1 MATYVKETSYIIIQ
15 GWMRTRLRLTGND
28 LICFALIFG
37 FSQDGESVFTG
48 SLKYIQEAIGVA
60 TRQSVLNI
68 LARLEAKGLIV
79 RNTDVINGVKITSY
93 KAYSE
98 PQNED
103 AQNLDTQSKNY
114 TEVVQNLDGGSL
126 KFRHNNLNNNLD
138 NIKESTPKGVPKK
151 SQNLQ
156 DKIEIEKESFRKE
169 LEAFRGRYTDD
180 MLEDFVG
187 YWCEPYRNPIGNKLL
202 RWQGEKTWDLSRRLV
217 TWARVDA
224 EKHRR
229 QRFNNIMKPIPKTL
243 PTKIDFNE
251 NSAVAGDEAPT
262 REVAPDSEYAYQ
274 MQKRAKMREALERS
288 KRMASESNNDGLTI
302 LTHDNDR

>member
-1 MATYVKETSYIIIQ
+1 MSTYMKETSYIIIQ

-103 AQNLDTQSKNY
+103 VQNLDTQSKNY

-126 KFRHNNLNNNLD
+126 NFRHNNLNNNLD

-156 DKIEIEKESFRKE
+156 ERIEIEKENFRKE

-180 MLEDFVG
+180 MLEDFIG

-224 EKHRR
+224 EKR
-229 QRFNNIMKPIPKTL
+229 QRQRQRPQMSIPRPL
-243 PTKIDFNE
+243 PTIAECKFLQEDEDSTSLPPIDP
-251 NSAVAGDEAPT
+251 NSD
-262 REVAPDSEYAYQ
+262 YAY
-274 MQKRAKMREALERS
+274 MAKKRQNTKAALERS
-288 KRMASESNNDGLTI
+288 KNLANGNNSDDLTI
-302 LTHDNDR
+302 LTHDNNR

>member
-1 MATYVKETSYIIIQ
+1 
-15 GWMRTRLRLTGND
+15 MRTRLRLTGND
-28 LICFALIFG
+28 LICFALIYG

-68 LARLEAKGLIV
+68 LSRLEAKGLIV

-103 AQNLDTQSKNY
+103 VQNLDTQSKNY

-126 KFRHNNLNNNLD
+126 NFRHNNLNNNLD

-156 DKIEIEKESFRKE
+156 ERIEIEKENFRKE

-180 MLEDFVG
+180 MLEDFIG

-224 EKHRR
+224 EKR
-229 QRFNNIMKPIPKTL
+229 QRQRQRPQMSIPRPL
-243 PTKIDFNE
+243 PTIAECKFLQEDEDSTSLPPIDP
-251 NSAVAGDEAPT
+251 NSD
-262 REVAPDSEYAYQ
+262 YAY
-274 MQKRAKMREALERS
+274 MAKKRQNTKAALERS
-288 KRMASESNNDGLTI
+288 KNLANGNNSDGLTI
-302 LTHDNDR
+302 LTHDNNR

>member
-156 DKIEIEKESFRKE
+156 DKIEIEKENFCKE

-224 EKHRR
+224 EKR
-229 QRFNNIMKPIPKTL
+229 QRQRQRPQMSIPRPL
-243 PTKIDFNE
+243 PTIAECKFLQEDEDSSSLPPIDP
-251 NSAVAGDEAPT
+251 NSD
-262 REVAPDSEYAYQ
+262 YAY
-274 MQKRAKMREALERS
+274 MAKKRQNTKAALERS
-288 KRMASESNNDGLTI
+288 KNLANGNNSDGLTI
-302 LTHDNDR
+302 LTHDNNR

>member
-126 KFRHNNLNNNLD
+126 NFRHNNLNNNLD

-156 DKIEIEKESFRKE
+156 ERIEIEKENFRKE

-217 TWARVDA
+217 TWARMDA
-224 EKHRR
+224 EKR
-229 QRFNNIMKPIPKTL
+229 QRQRQRPQMSIPRPL
-243 PTKIDFNE
+243 PTIAECKFLQEDEDSSSLPPIDP
-251 NSAVAGDEAPT
+251 NSD
-262 REVAPDSEYAYQ
+262 YAY
-274 MQKRAKMREALERS
+274 MAKKRQNTKAALERS
-288 KRMASESNNDGLTI
+288 KNLANGNNSDGLTI
-302 LTHDNDR
+302 LTHDNNR

>member
-1 MATYVKETSYIIIQ
+1 MATYMKETSYIIIQ

-93 KAYSE
+93 MAYSE

-103 AQNLDTQSKNY
+103 VQNLDTQSKNY

-126 KFRHNNLNNNLD
+126 NFRHNNLNNNLD
-138 NIKESTPKGVPKK
+138 NIKERTPKGVPKK

-156 DKIEIEKESFRKE
+156 ERIEIEKENFRKE
-169 LEAFRGRYTDD
+169 LETFRGRYTDD
-180 MLEDFVG
+180 MLENFVG

-224 EKHRR
+224 EKR
-229 QRFNNIMKPIPKTL
+229 QRQRPQINSPRPL
-243 PTKIDFNE
+243 PTIAECKFLQEDEDSASLPPIDP
-251 NSAVAGDEAPT
+251 NSD
-262 REVAPDSEYAYQ
+262 YAY
-274 MQKRAKMREALERS
+274 MVKKRQNTKAALERS
-288 KRMASESNNDGLTI
+288 KKLANGNNGDGLTI

>member
-1 MATYVKETSYIIIQ
+1 MSTYMKETSYIIIQ

-68 LARLEAKGLIV
+68 LARLEARGLIV

-156 DKIEIEKESFRKE
+156 ERIEIEKESFRKE

-180 MLEDFVG
+180 MLENFFG

-224 EKHRR
+224 EKR
-229 QRFNNIMKPIPKTL
+229 QRQRQRPQMSIPRPL
-243 PTKIDFNE
+243 PTIAECKFLQEDEDSTSLPPIDP
-251 NSAVAGDEAPT
+251 NSD
-262 REVAPDSEYAYQ
+262 YAY
-274 MQKRAKMREALERS
+274 MAKKRQNTKAALERS
-288 KRMASESNNDGLTI
+288 KNLANGNNSDGLTI
-302 LTHDNDR
+302 LTHDNNR

>member
-1 MATYVKETSYIIIQ
+1 MATYMKETSYIIIQ

-28 LICFALIFG
+28 LICFALIYG

-68 LARLEAKGLIV
+68 LARLESKGLIV
-79 RNTDVINGVKITSY
+79 RNTDVFNGVKTTSY

-114 TEVVQNLDGGSL
+114 EKVVQNLDGGSL
-126 KFRHNNLNNNLD
+126 NFRHNNLNNNLD
-138 NIKESTPKGVPKK
+138 NIKERTPKGVPKK

-156 DKIEIEKESFRKE
+156 ERIEIEKENFRKE
-169 LEAFRGRYTDD
+169 LEPFRGRYTDD
-180 MLEDFVG
+180 MLENFIG

-217 TWARVDA
+217 TWARVEA
-224 EKHRR
+224 ERR
-229 QRFNNIMKPIPKTL
+229 QRQRPQISSPRPL
-243 PTKIDFNE
+243 PTIADCKFLQEDGDSTSLPPIDP
-251 NSAVAGDEAPT
+251 NSD
-262 REVAPDSEYAYQ
+262 YAY
-274 MQKRAKMREALERS
+274 MAKKRQNTKAALERS
-288 KRMASESNNDGLTI
+288 KNLANGNNSDGLTI
-302 LTHDNDR
+302 LTHDNNR

>member
-1 MATYVKETSYIIIQ
+1 MSTYMKETSYIIIQ

-156 DKIEIEKESFRKE
+156 DKIEIEKENFRKE

-224 EKHRR
+224 EKR
-229 QRFNNIMKPIPKTL
+229 QRQRQRPQMSSSPRPL
-243 PTKIDFNE
+243 PTIAECKFLQEDEDSTSLPPIDP
-251 NSAVAGDEAPT
+251 NSD
-262 REVAPDSEYAYQ
+262 YAY
-274 MQKRAKMREALERS
+274 MAKKRQNTKAALERS
-288 KRMASESNNDGLTI
+288 KNLANGNNSDGLTI
-302 LTHDNDR
+302 LTHDNNR

>member
-1 MATYVKETSYIIIQ
+1 MATYMKETSYIIIQ

-98 PQNED
+98 SQNED

-126 KFRHNNLNNNLD
+126 NFRHNNLNNNLD

-156 DKIEIEKESFRKE
+156 ERIEIEKENFRKE

-224 EKHRR
+224 EKR
-229 QRFNNIMKPIPKTL
+229 QRQRQRPQMSIPRPL
-243 PTKIDFNE
+243 PTIAECKFLQEDEDSSSLPPIDP
-251 NSAVAGDEAPT
+251 NSD
-262 REVAPDSEYAYQ
+262 YAY
-274 MQKRAKMREALERS
+274 MAKKRQNTKAALERS
-288 KRMASESNNDGLTI
+288 KNLANGNNSDGLTI
-302 LTHDNDR
+302 LTHDNNR

>member
-1 MATYVKETSYIIIQ
+1 MATYMKETSYIIIQ

-28 LICFALIFG
+28 LICFALIYG

-68 LARLEAKGLIV
+68 LSRLEAKGLIV

-103 AQNLDTQSKNY
+103 VQNLDTQSKNY

-126 KFRHNNLNNNLD
+126 NFRHNNLNNNLD

-156 DKIEIEKESFRKE
+156 ERIEIEKENFRKE

-180 MLEDFVG
+180 MLEDFIG

-224 EKHRR
+224 EKR
-229 QRFNNIMKPIPKTL
+229 QRQRQRPQMSIPRPL
-243 PTKIDFNE
+243 PTIAECKFLQEDEDSTSLPPIDP
-251 NSAVAGDEAPT
+251 NSD
-262 REVAPDSEYAYQ
+262 YAY
-274 MQKRAKMREALERS
+274 MAKKRQNTKAALERS
-288 KRMASESNNDGLTI
+288 KNLANGNNSDGLTI
-302 LTHDNDR
+302 LTHDNNR

>member
-1 MATYVKETSYIIIQ
+1 MSTYMKETSYIIIQ

-126 KFRHNNLNNNLD
+126 NFRHNNLNNNLD

-156 DKIEIEKESFRKE
+156 DKIEIEKENFRKE

-224 EKHRR
+224 EKR
-229 QRFNNIMKPIPKTL
+229 QRQRQRPQMSSSPRPL
-243 PTKIDFNE
+243 PTIAECKFLQEDEDSTSLPPIDP
-251 NSAVAGDEAPT
+251 NSD
-262 REVAPDSEYAYQ
+262 YAY
-274 MQKRAKMREALERS
+274 MAKKRQNTKAALERS
-288 KRMASESNNDGLTI
+288 KNLANGNNSDGLTI
-302 LTHDNDR
+302 LTHDNNR

>member
-1 MATYVKETSYIIIQ
+1 MATYMKETSYIIIQ

-156 DKIEIEKESFRKE
+156 DKIEIEKENFRKE

-224 EKHRR
+224 EKR
-229 QRFNNIMKPIPKTL
+229 QRQRQRPQMSIPRPL
-243 PTKIDFNE
+243 PTIAECKFLQEDEDSSSLPPIDP
-251 NSAVAGDEAPT
+251 NSD
-262 REVAPDSEYAYQ
+262 YAY
-274 MQKRAKMREALERS
+274 MAKKRQNTKAALERS
-288 KRMASESNNDGLTI
+288 KNLANGNNSDGLTI
-302 LTHDNDR
+302 LTHDNNR

>member
-1 MATYVKETSYIIIQ
+1 MSTYMKETSYIIIQ

-126 KFRHNNLNNNLD
+126 NFRHNNLNNNLD

-156 DKIEIEKESFRKE
+156 ERIEIEKENFRKE

-180 MLEDFVG
+180 MLEDFIG

-224 EKHRR
+224 EKR
-229 QRFNNIMKPIPKTL
+229 QRQRQRPQMSIPRPL
-243 PTKIDFNE
+243 PTIAECKFLQEDEDSTSLPPIDP
-251 NSAVAGDEAPT
+251 NSD
-262 REVAPDSEYAYQ
+262 YAY
-274 MQKRAKMREALERS
+274 MAKKRQNTKAALERS
-288 KRMASESNNDGLTI
+288 KNLANGNNSDGLTI
-302 LTHDNDR
+302 LTHDNNR